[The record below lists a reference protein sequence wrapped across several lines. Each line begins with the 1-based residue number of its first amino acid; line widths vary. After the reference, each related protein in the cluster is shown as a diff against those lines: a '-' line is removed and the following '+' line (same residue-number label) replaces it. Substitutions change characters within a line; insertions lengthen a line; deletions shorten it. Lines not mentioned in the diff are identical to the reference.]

1 MLLLSVGKTP
11 DINSQI
17 NESKVTISRQNQ
29 CGEDIISSI
38 NRNYTQTYLQMTTQ
52 GRRVLGKEGRG

>member
-17 NESKVTISRQNQ
+17 NESKVTIFGQNQ
-29 CGEDIISSI
+29 CGEDINSSI
-38 NRNYTQTYLQMTTQ
+38 NRIIHKRLS
-52 GRRVLGKEGRG
+52 R